1 MHGATLRIGIDLGGT
16 KIEGLALS
24 RDGAEVAR
32 RRFPE
37 ARTSLAAMAVGD
49 RTALRPA
56 VIMMAVYSRLL
67 DRLVAGGWRQ
77 LEPPVKLPRAEK
89 MWIAL
94 RHGVL

>member
-1 MHGATLRIGIDLGGT
+1 MAADPRLPAVCA
-16 KIEGLALS
+16 AL
-24 RDGAEVAR
+24 AEVAR
-32 RRFPE
+32 RRFVE
-37 ARTSLAAMAVGD
+37 ARTSLAAMATGD
-49 RTALRPA
+49 RSALRPA

-67 DRLVAGGWRQ
+67 DRLVAGGWRR